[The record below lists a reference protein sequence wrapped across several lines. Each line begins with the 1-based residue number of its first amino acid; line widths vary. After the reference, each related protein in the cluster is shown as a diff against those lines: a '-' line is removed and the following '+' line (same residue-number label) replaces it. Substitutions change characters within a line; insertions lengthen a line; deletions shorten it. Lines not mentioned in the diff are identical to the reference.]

1 MNDVVIAGYVRS
13 PFTFASK
20 GALARVRPD
29 ELAAQVVRAL
39 IERTGVDSAEVEDL
53 MLGCAFPEGEQGL
66 NVARVVAILSDAL
79 PITTA
84 GVTINRFCG
93 SSMQAIHS
101 AAGAIRMD
109 AGAAFVCA
117 GIESMSRVPMMGYNP
132 MPHPELYARFPA
144 VYMGMGETAENV
156 ARRFQVTRE
165 AQEAF
170 AVRSQARA
178 AQARDAGRLS
188 DEIVAI
194 DSGDG
199 TRVEQ
204 DGCLRPETTT
214 EGLAGLRPAFMEGGT
229 VTAGTS
235 SPLTD
240 GAAAVL
246 VCSADHARARG
257 LTPLARIRSI
267 AVSGCEPDIMGIG
280 PVAASRKALERA
292 GIGVDALDVI
302 ELNEAFASQAIA
314 CIRELGLDEDKVNI
328 DGGAIA
334 LGHPLGATGARI
346 TGKAAA
352 LLVRGGGRYA
362 LATQCIGGGQG
373 IATVLEAM

>member
-178 AQARDAGRLS
+178 AQAL
-188 DEIVAI
+188 
-194 DSGDG
+194 
-199 TRVEQ
+199 
-204 DGCLRPETTT
+204 
-214 EGLAGLRPAFMEGGT
+214 M
-229 VTAGTS
+229 
-235 SPLTD
+235 
-240 GAAAVL
+240 
-246 VCSADHARARG
+246 
-257 LTPLARIRSI
+257 
-267 AVSGCEPDIMGIG
+267 
-280 PVAASRKALERA
+280 PV
-292 GIGVDALDVI
+292 V
-302 ELNEAFASQAIA
+302 
-314 CIRELGLDEDKVNI
+314 
-328 DGGAIA
+328 
-334 LGHPLGATGARI
+334 
-346 TGKAAA
+346 
-352 LLVRGGGRYA
+352 
-362 LATQCIGGGQG
+362 
-373 IATVLEAM
+373 